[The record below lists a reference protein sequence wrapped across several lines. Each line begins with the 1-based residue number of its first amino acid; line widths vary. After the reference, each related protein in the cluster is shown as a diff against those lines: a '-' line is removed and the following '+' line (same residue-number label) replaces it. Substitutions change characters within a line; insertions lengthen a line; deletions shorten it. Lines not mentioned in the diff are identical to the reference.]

1 MPKPPPLLCGALVVL
16 ALAGSGC
23 GGTPRTARPAA
34 RRLFVAAGCG
44 HCHALRDAGTR
55 GGTGP
60 DFDTS
65 ERLDRAQLLA
75 AMVEGANGMPS
86 YAHRL
91 TVRQRGALADYL
103 LRVAWGR
110 RAAVTP

>member
-1 MPKPPPLLCGALVVL
+1 MIPRAAAALVVL

-23 GGTPRTARPAA
+23 GGTTARRTARPPAA
-34 RRLFVAAGCG
+34 RRLFVTAGCG
-44 HCHALRDAGTR
+44 HCHVLEDAHTR
-55 GGTGP
+55 GGSGP

-65 ERLDRAQLLA
+65 ERLDRAQLLG

-86 YAHRL
+86 YARRL
-91 TVRQRGALADYL
+91 TARQRRALADYL

-110 RAAVTP
+110 PRGPT